1 MSGLDVASLKA
12 GLSAICERMDACA
25 GELNDLDGKLGDGDL
40 GVTMQRGARDLR
52 EVLNEVPD
60 DLGVLLMKSA
70 QAFTR
75 TSGSSFGTLL
85 ATGLMA
91 GAKAFRGR
99 AEVAWAELPG
109 AMTDALAAMKKR
121 GKGELGDK
129 TVLDTLESVC
139 VACNGLHEPHD
150 LLQAA
155 DSAAN
160 SALEDFRDRPSR
172 LGRARMFGE
181 KSVGLDDPGMV
192 AFRRMLDALVDLG
205 PRAP

>member
-1 MSGLDVASLKA
+1 MSTFDVASLMA
-12 GLSAICERMDACA
+12 GLRAICERMDACA
-25 GELNDLDGKLGDGDL
+25 GELNDLDGRLGDGDL

-52 EVLNEVPD
+52 EVLSEAPD
-60 DLGVLLMKSA
+60 DLGVLLVKSA

-109 AMTDALAAMKKR
+109 AMADALAAMQKR

-129 TVLDTLESVC
+129 TVLDALEAVRT
-139 VACNGLHEPHD
+139 ACDGLAEPGD

-155 DSAAN
+155 DSATN
-160 SALEDFRDRPSR
+160 SALEKFRGKPSR

-181 KSVGLDDPGMV
+181 KSIGQDDPGMM

-205 PRAP
+205 PRAH

>member
-1 MSGLDVASLKA
+1 MPGLDVATLRS

-52 EVLNEVPD
+52 EILSEAPD

-99 AEVAWAELPG
+99 AEVSWEELPG
-109 AMTDALAAMKKR
+109 AMTDALAAMQKR

-129 TVLDTLESVC
+129 TVLDALEAVR
-139 VACNGLHEPHD
+139 VACNGLVEPRD
-150 LLQAA
+150 LLNAA
-155 DSAAN
+155 DSATN
-160 SALEDFRDRPSR
+160 RSLDEFRERPSR

-181 KSVGLDDPGMV
+181 KSVGLDDPGMM
-192 AFRRMLDALVDLG
+192 AFRRMLDALVESG
-205 PRAP
+205 AREP

>member
-1 MSGLDVASLKA
+1 
-12 GLSAICERMDACA
+12 MDCCA
-25 GELNDLDGKLGDGDL
+25 EELNALDGTLGDGDL

-52 EVLNEVPD
+52 DVLADPPD
-60 DLGVLLMKSA
+60 DVGMLLFACA

-99 AEVAWAELPG
+99 ERVDWAEIPDVLG
-109 AMTDALAAMKKR
+109 QALAAMQKR

-129 TVLDTLESVC
+129 TVLDALAATRSGCE
-139 VACNGLHEPHD
+139 GLAAPAE
-150 LLQAA
+150 LLAAA
-155 DSAAN
+155 DKAVEG
-160 SALEDFRDRPSR
+160 ALSEFRGRPSR

-192 AFRRMLDALVDLG
+192 AYRRMLDALI
-205 PRAP
+205 RRQAA

>member
-1 MSGLDVASLKA
+1 MPGLDVATLKA

-25 GELNDLDGKLGDGDL
+25 GELNDLDGRLGDGDL

-52 EVLNEVPD
+52 EVLNEEPD
-60 DLGVLLMKSA
+60 DLGVMLMRSA

-91 GAKAFRGR
+91 GAKVFRGR
-99 AEVAWAELPG
+99 TEVAWEELPG

-129 TVLDTLESVC
+129 TVLDTLEAVC
-139 VACNGLHEPHD
+139 VACNGLDEPHD
-150 LLQAA
+150 LLHAA
-155 DSAAN
+155 DCATN
-160 SALEDFRDRPSR
+160 SVLEEFRGKPSR

-192 AFRRMLDALVDLG
+192 AFRRMLDALVDMGL
-205 PRAP
+205 RAP

>member
-1 MSGLDVASLKA
+1 MPGLDVASLKA

-25 GELNDLDGKLGDGDL
+25 AELNDLDGRLGDGDL

-52 EVLNEVPD
+52 EVLSEAPD
-60 DLGVLLMKSA
+60 DLGILLMKSA

-99 AEVAWAELPG
+99 AEVAWDEIPG
-109 AMTDALAAMKKR
+109 AMTDALAAMQKR

-129 TVLDTLESVC
+129 TVLDALEAVR
-139 VACNGLHEPHD
+139 VACNGLAEPED
-150 LLQAA
+150 LLRAA
-155 DSAAN
+155 DRATN
-160 SALEDFRDRPSR
+160 SALEEFREKPSR
-172 LGRARMFGE
+172 LGRARMFGD
-181 KSVGLDDPGMV
+181 KSIGLDDPGMM
-192 AFRRMLDALVDLG
+192 AFRRMLDALANSG
-205 PRAP
+205 SRAP